1 MLQDLLASIGVV
13 INGLPQGLLA
23 LSYGFA
29 AKPTAIGF
37 MIGAIGALFF
47 GLVAPI
53 SFQAETITLA
63 GKMGRNREERLSII
77 VLAGI
82 TMTVIGCFGLLEKI
96 ISFIGPAIS
105 NGMMAGVG
113 IILALV
119 AMDMVKSNKIV
130 GMVSIIVAFLTQA
143 YTGNLVYTIVVSVVT
158 SSLIAQKTG
167 FEITKSL
174 NMEDEKKLKLFP
186 IVYKNVQV
194 IRGTLALVCLTVGA
208 NIVFGN
214 ITGSIANS
222 SVNIDHLTIVSGLA
236 DTFSGLFGGGPVE
249 SIISA
254 TGAAPH
260 PMYSA
265 VIMML
270 IMAAILFSGLLP
282 KIGRKVPIESIAGFL
297 LVLGAVV
304 TVPINMKL
312 AVEANPIIGG
322 VTAVVTAATDPFTG
336 MVAGVLVR
344 ILLGLTSGLS

>member
-37 MIGAIGALFF
+37 IIGAIGALFF

-63 GKMGRNREERLSII
+63 GKMGSNRQERVSIVVI
-77 VLAGI
+77 AGVA
-82 TMTVIGCFGLLEKI
+82 MTIIGSFGLLEKI

-119 AMDMVKSNKIV
+119 AIGMVNSNKAV
-130 GMVSIIVAFLTQA
+130 GIVSIVAAFITQA
-143 YTGNLVYTIVVSVVT
+143 YTGNLVYTIIVSVAI
-158 SSLIAQKTG
+158 SSLVAQKTG
-167 FEITKSL
+167 FKISNSL

-194 IRGTLALVCLTVGA
+194 IRGALALICLTIGA

-214 ITGSIANS
+214 ITGSIANT
-222 SVNIDHLTIVSGLA
+222 SVNVDHLTIVSGLA
-236 DTFSGLFGGGPVE
+236 DTLSGLFGGGPVE

-265 VIMML
+265 VIMMVL
-270 IMAAILFSGLLP
+270 MAVILFSGLLP
-282 KIGRKVPIESIAGFL
+282 KIGKKIPVESIAGFL

-312 AVEANPIIGG
+312 ALEASPIIGG

-336 MVAGVLVR
+336 MVAGILIR
-344 ILLGLTSGLS
+344 ILLSLTSGLI